1 MLFLLSCTMF
11 WLLLVA
17 QVGGNAFTAVRLA
30 ELLSKLVSCQWY
42 YGVCPLVIAH
52 MHCCDGAC
60 LVAGTPTSS
69 PSQGK
74 RLSFM
79 GEPVVPEASRAAAL
93 NSGPVPANS
102 SPTTNYGGNLEVT
115 VSGTASA
122 VHGSTTTADSEH
134 VDRRLVT
141 LEAAELPAK
150 SVTTTDAEASQ
161 SLECAAHLDAASTQS
176 QEGSAVQQQLT
187 DLNTSPRQ
195 SLDGSASKRQLTS
208 VHSMQN
214 ESAHDS
220 SKKRMIRHSLSGKNA
235 ALSAAVPTSSSY
247 SSRYATRQLSG
258 RSSPASTD
266 GAVTPRRSLVASP
279 AASIHGGSLAAVQ
292 HPSKPGSG
300 KPASNVRGDDVP
312 GATLAGAAAVLK
324 SHARPSTVDGAGWH
338 LATGDGLPFSPR
350 GSLVASSGGS
360 RTLRPITSQQE
371 ALFDAEGNML
381 PRGEV
386 QAETAQKGVKT
397 KDPAPGSK
405 TVSTGAVIAEAGGL
419 PAKQKIP
426 AKHGMLSMVLSPC
439 FCLRARTTSAED
451 QYVQGSLRHRFADKE
466 AAAGAQPALVSKRV
480 QAPTLDV
487 KQKQPGGDVA
497 SDIVVENWDLGTKVH
512 EADPIDAADVQLS
525 EAKKG
530 AEDGRGLQG
539 AISLA
544 PRRSGLVVVQPD
556 QSPLQELPEVSS
568 WSSSCHHH
576 TVGACSRLV
585 LSMCICQSASVVCC
599 LPGCIMLTPHNTSN
613 LPESG
618 DNPLSMSETT
628 QIAPLC
634 GGVAM

>member
-1 MLFLLSCTMF
+1 
-11 WLLLVA
+11 
-17 QVGGNAFTAVRLA
+17 
-30 ELLSKLVSCQWY
+30 
-42 YGVCPLVIAH
+42 
-52 MHCCDGAC
+52 
-60 LVAGTPTSS
+60 
-69 PSQGK
+69 
-74 RLSFM
+74 M
-79 GEPVVPEASRAAAL
+79 GEPVVPEPSRAGAL
-93 NSGPVPANS
+93 NPGLVLANS
-102 SPTTNYGGNLEVT
+102 SATTKSGGIREVA

-122 VHGSTTTADSEH
+122 VSGSTTTADSEH
-134 VDRRLVT
+134 VKGRLAA
-141 LEAAELPAK
+141 LEAVGLPVKA
-150 SVTTTDAEASQ
+150 VTTPDAEASQ
-161 SLECAAHLDAASTQS
+161 SLECAGHPDAASTQS
-176 QEGSAVQQQLT
+176 QEGSAVQQQRT
-187 DLNTSPRQ
+187 DLDSSPRQ

-235 ALSAAVPTSSSY
+235 ALSAAVPTGSSY

-258 RSSPASTD
+258 RSSPVPSD
-266 GAVTPRRSLVASP
+266 GSVTPRRSLVASP
-279 AASIHGGSLAAVQ
+279 AASIHGGSIAAVQ

-381 PRGEV
+381 PRGEG
-386 QAETAQKGVKT
+386 QAEAAQKGVKT

-405 TVSTGAVIAEAGGL
+405 TVPTDAVIAEAGGL

-451 QYVQGSLRHRFADKE
+451 PYVQGSLRQRFTDKE
-466 AAAGAQPALVSKRV
+466 AAAGAQPALASKGV
-480 QAPTLDV
+480 PAPTPAI
-487 KQKQPGGDVA
+487 KQKQGGGGVA
-497 SDIVVENWDLGTKVH
+497 SDVGVETWDLGTKVH
-512 EADPIDAADVQLS
+512 EADPIGAADVRLS
-525 EAKKG
+525 EAEQG
-530 AEDGRGLQG
+530 AEDGRSLQG

-544 PRRSGLVVVQPD
+544 PRRSGLVVIQPD

-576 TVGACSRLV
+576 SVGACSRLV
-585 LSMCICQSASVVCC
+585 ILICVYAGASVVCC
-599 LPGCIMLTPHNTSN
+599 LPGCVMLPLRNTSN
-613 LPESG
+613 LL
-618 DNPLSMSETT
+618 D
-628 QIAPLC
+628 
-634 GGVAM
+634 